1 MDEITSMI
9 VVRLWCANPNNKERP
24 KAAQVIKVLQL
35 EAPLPVLPL
44 DMHNAS
50 HPSLVTDAQST
61 YNSSYSVPFTNS
73 FVSVGR

>member
-35 EAPLPVLPL
+35 EASLPVLPL
-44 DMHNAS
+44 DMHDGP
-50 HPSLVTDAQST
+50 PSSLDTHAQST
-61 YNSSYSVPFTNS
+61 YNSSYSVPFTN
-73 FVSVGR
+73 